1 MSIINDKKEIF
12 GDIAALNTIN
22 DGLPKLSKSGS
33 LESDSNS
40 KDPMKFLADVLV
52 VLAELNALKKITV
65 DVITYQLPRL
75 ENEIKDALRATLK
88 ENCGCDI
95 NPSIPDNFKSS
106 GSGIELGVKDIDFF
120 DIMKVNPS
128 TSEGGLVYSD
138 VSAGVNSKDFNT
150 YLNATIQVGSTEVFG
165 ASVSGNDIIDTK
177 FEQTNVNGDNNMLNF
192 KANQNYDTGK
202 SMSDFN
208 NDYIDSI
215 SLFGNPDTL
224 DSKVMLNLIMEELFS
239 SFSSSEKVNKSK
251 EQIKKEVEVKK
262 VLKKMIESD
271 DLISPETY
279 SFTNEEISEI
289 SREVDNNKK
298 GILETVCCGQ
308 EELSIPI
315 EQVFEINNNFD
326 SLFQNDKANE
336 LKVVEDSLDGLAQ
349 TQATQVSSTSDSQSI
364 KYNFFKEIIDKLM
377 LMLMT
382 QIISPK
388 FTTLLMINFTI
399 SNGGVTPEY
408 NSAIDLI
415 KENENIFKAIK
426 KRILQSVIAIILIFV
441 IRLYIKKLIK
451 KKLGDKIEKANN
463 YARILFSYLPVN
475 VEYKE
480 LLSNLI

>member
-279 SFTNEEISEI
+279 TFTNEEISEI

-336 LKVVEDSLDGLAQ
+336 LKAVENSLDGLAQ
-349 TQATQVSSTSDSQSI
+349 TQANQVSSTSDSQSI

-399 SNGGVTPEY
+399 SNGGVTPKY

-441 IRLYIKKLIK
+441 IRLYIKKQIK